1 LAALPFSAEEAA
13 MRVMELV
20 NFVRRRRATALA
32 LLVPLTLSAA
42 PASAQDLFGFLRLFS
57 SPIAREPV
65 YQPYELRAL
74 PEFERRTIRRRPKV
88 VRAEP
93 PKIPIKPKVPGEVTN
108 PVPELLADSTLRRGD
123 IVMFPEGP
131 KVFNGQPGRQHA
143 LTDFV
148 PVARAGSVVPQS
160 TRKVLASLRP
170 DWNAAWSTERS
181 TAGGKLAE
189 NTRDFETTGG
199 VNRKR
204 SRGGD

>member
-1 LAALPFSAEEAA
+1 
-13 MRVMELV
+13 MRQAVMELV
-20 NFVRRRRATALA
+20 TFARRRRVSALA
-32 LLVPLTLSAA
+32 LLVPLTLSAS
-42 PASAQDLFGFLRLFS
+42 PASAQDVFGFLRLFS

-74 PEFERRTIRRRPKV
+74 SDLERRTIRRRPKV
-88 VRAEP
+88 VRADP
-93 PKIPIKPKVPGEVTN
+93 PKIPITPKAPGEVTN

-131 KVFNGQPGRQHA
+131 KVFNGQPGTQHA

-148 PVARAGSVVPQS
+148 PVSRAGGIVPHH

-181 TAGGKLAE
+181 PQGGKLAE
-189 NTRDFETTGG
+189 NTRDVETTGG

-204 SRGGD
+204 H

>member
-1 LAALPFSAEEAA
+1 
-13 MRVMELV
+13 MRQLVMELV
-20 NFVRRRRATALA
+20 TFARRRRVSALA
-32 LLVPLTLSAA
+32 LLVPLTLSAS
-42 PASAQDLFGFLRLFS
+42 PASAQDVFGFLRLFS

-74 PEFERRTIRRRPKV
+74 PELERRTIRRRPKV
-88 VRAEP
+88 VRADP
-93 PKIPIKPKVPGEVTN
+93 PKIPIKPKAPSEVTN

-131 KVFNGQPGRQHA
+131 KVFNGQPGTQHA

-148 PVARAGSVVPQS
+148 PVSRAGGIVPHH

-181 TAGGKLAE
+181 TAGGS
-189 NTRDFETTGG
+189 
-199 VNRKR
+199 
-204 SRGGD
+204 SRRRAASQSA

>member
-1 LAALPFSAEEAA
+1 
-13 MRVMELV
+13 MRQLVMELV
-20 NFVRRRRATALA
+20 TSARWRRATALA
-32 LLVPLTLSAA
+32 LLVPVTLSAA

-93 PKIPIKPKVPGEVTN
+93 PKIPIKPKAPGEVTN

-131 KVFNGQPGRQHA
+131 KVFNGQPGTQHA

-189 NTRDFETTGG
+189 NTRDVETTGG

>member
-1 LAALPFSAEEAA
+1 MS
-13 MRVMELV
+13 
-20 NFVRRRRATALA
+20 ALA
-32 LLVPLTLSAA
+32 LLVPLTLSAS
-42 PASAQDLFGFLRLFS
+42 PARAQDVFGFLRLFS

-74 PEFERRTIRRRPKV
+74 SDLERRTIRRRPKV
-88 VRAEP
+88 VRADP
-93 PKIPIKPKVPGEVTN
+93 PKIPIKPKAPGEVTN

-131 KVFNGQPGRQHA
+131 KVFNGQPGTQHA

-148 PVARAGSVVPQS
+148 PVSRAGGIVPHH

-181 TAGGKLAE
+181 PQGGKLAE
-189 NTRDFETTGG
+189 NTRDVETTGG

-204 SRGGD
+204 H

>member
-1 LAALPFSAEEAA
+1 
-13 MRVMELV
+13 MRQLVMELV
-20 NFVRRRRATALA
+20 TSARWRRATALA

-93 PKIPIKPKVPGEVTN
+93 PKIPIKPKAPGEVTN

-131 KVFNGQPGRQHA
+131 KVFNGQRGTQHA

-148 PVARAGSVVPQS
+148 PVARAGRVVPA
-160 TRKVLASLRP
+160 TRKVLASLRA

-189 NTRDFETTGG
+189 NTRDVTGG

>member
-1 LAALPFSAEEAA
+1 
-13 MRVMELV
+13 MRQLVMQLV
-20 NFVRRRRATALA
+20 TVGRRRRATALA

-42 PASAQDLFGFLRLFS
+42 PASAQDVFGFLRLFS
-57 SPIAREPV
+57 SPTAREPV
-65 YQPYELRAL
+65 YQPHEFRAL
-74 PEFERRTIRRRPKV
+74 PEHAPRTVRRRPKV
-88 VRAEP
+88 VRTDP
-93 PKIPIKPKVPGEVTN
+93 PKIPIKPKAPGEMTN
-108 PVPELLADSTLRRGD
+108 PVPQLLADSTLRRGD

-131 KVFNGQPGRQHA
+131 KVFNGQPGTQHA

-189 NTRDFETTGG
+189 NTRDVETTGG

>member
-1 LAALPFSAEEAA
+1 MSQG
-13 MRVMELV
+13 MRQAVMELAT
-20 NFVRRRRATALA
+20 FARRRRVSALA
-32 LLVPLTLSAA
+32 LLVPLTLSAS
-42 PASAQDLFGFLRLFS
+42 PASAQDVFGFLRLFS
-57 SPIAREPV
+57 SPNAREPV

-74 PEFERRTIRRRPKV
+74 SDLERRTIRRRPKV
-88 VRAEP
+88 VRADP
-93 PKIPIKPKVPGEVTN
+93 PKIPIKPKAPGEVTN

-131 KVFNGQPGRQHA
+131 KVFNGQPGTQHA

-148 PVARAGSVVPQS
+148 PVSRVGSIVPHP

-189 NTRDFETTGG
+189 NTRDIETTGG

-204 SRGGD
+204 H

>member
-1 LAALPFSAEEAA
+1 
-13 MRVMELV
+13 
-20 NFVRRRRATALA
+20 
-32 LLVPLTLSAA
+32 
-42 PASAQDLFGFLRLFS
+42 
-57 SPIAREPV
+57 
-65 YQPYELRAL
+65 
-74 PEFERRTIRRRPKV
+74 
-88 VRAEP
+88 
-93 PKIPIKPKVPGEVTN
+93 
-108 PVPELLADSTLRRGD
+108 
-123 IVMFPEGP
+123 MFPEGP
-131 KVFNGQPGRQHA
+131 KVFNGQPGTQHA

-189 NTRDFETTGG
+189 NTRDVETTGG